1 MDRMLVDNIGLLVT
15 NDPSIASINGT
26 PLGLLSDAAFI
37 VEDGSVTWVGP
48 AQAAPRS
55 DVANRVN
62 AQGRCV
68 IPGFVDSHAHLVF
81 AGDRSAE
88 FRARMQGESYSAGG
102 INYTVELTRRASNG
116 QLLQSARRLVAEA
129 NAAGTTTIEC
139 KSGYGLTVDD
149 EARSLVVAKQVTD
162 ETTFLGAH
170 VLPKEYRESPD
181 DYVDLVCGPMLDAAL
196 PHAKWIDVFCDKG
209 AFTPDQAR
217 KILKAGIAKGLL
229 PRLHANQFE
238 AGEGVQIGIEL
249 DAASVDHVSHISDA
263 DIGALANSKTVAT
276 LLPAAEFSTRS
287 QYPDARRLFEAGVI
301 VALASDCNPGSSYTT
316 NMPFVIA
323 LAVRDL
329 YFSPEQA
336 LWSATKG
343 GAVALRRNDVGH
355 LGVGARA
362 DFSIMSATSYI
373 HLAYRPGVPLIDEVW
388 RHGSRIK

>member
-1 MDRMLVDNIGLLVT
+1 MTRTLVENIGLLVT
-15 NDPSIASINGT
+15 NVPSIDGT
-26 PLGLLSDAAFI
+26 PLGLLLDAAFV
-37 VEDGSVTWVGP
+37 VEGGSIMWVGP
-48 AQAAPRS
+48 SQAAPRS
-55 DVANRVN
+55 DIANCVN

-68 IPGFVDSHAHLVF
+68 IPGFVDSHTHLIF

-102 INYTVELTRRASNG
+102 INYTVELTRKATNG
-116 QLLQSARRLVAEA
+116 QLLQGARRLVAEA
-129 NAAGTTTIEC
+129 NASGTTTIEC
-139 KSGYGLTVDD
+139 KSGYGLTVED

-170 VLPKEYRESPD
+170 VVPKEFRDNHD
-181 DYVDLVCGPMLDAAL
+181 DYVNLVCGSMLDAAL

-209 AFTPDQAR
+209 AFTADQTR
-217 KILKAGIAKGLL
+217 KILKAGITKGLL
-229 PRLHANQFE
+229 PRLHANQLE
-238 AGEGVQIGIEL
+238 PGEGVQIGVEL

-263 DIGALANSKTVAT
+263 DINALANSNTVAT

-287 QYPDARRLFEAGVI
+287 QYPDARRLFEAGVT

-316 NMPFVIA
+316 SMPFVIA

-343 GAVALRRNDVGH
+343 GAMALRRTDVGH

-362 DFSIMSATSYI
+362 NFSILSTTSYI
-373 HLAYRPGVPLIDEVW
+373 HLAYRPGVPLIDGVW